1 MVNPTAATRSGSG
14 LLRVLG
20 RVLLWACVIL
30 LLVRGVAA
38 TIADRSSHVSRT
50 VTVTVVQKVTTA
62 PTTRGGGR

>member
-14 LLRVLG
+14 LLRVIG

-38 TIADRSSHVSRT
+38 TIADRSHLSRT
-50 VTVTVVQKVTTA
+50 VTVTVVQKVRTT
-62 PTTRGGGR
+62 PTTGGGGR